1 MVLKE
6 EVVDLDRLVENK
18 EGLMMKILTVKDIKE
33 ILGCGINRAYD
44 IVQQD
49 DFPKIKIGNRYYIP
63 QDEFERWMKSYL
75 RKEYKI

>member
-18 EGLMMKILTVKDIKE
+18 EGLMMKILTVKEIKE

-49 DFPKIKIGNRYYIP
+49 DFPKIKIGSRY
-63 QDEFERWMKSYL
+63 
-75 RKEYKI
+75 